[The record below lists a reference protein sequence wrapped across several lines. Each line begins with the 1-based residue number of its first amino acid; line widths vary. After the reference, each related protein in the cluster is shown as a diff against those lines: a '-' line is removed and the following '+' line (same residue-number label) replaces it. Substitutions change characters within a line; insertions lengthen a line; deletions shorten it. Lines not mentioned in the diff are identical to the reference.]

1 MSPSRTMIMVLAV
14 ACFVSALAKV
24 YTVHAGRAAFT
35 ELQRKYT
42 ERDAMN
48 IEWGQLQIE
57 EAAWSTHSRIE
68 RIAATQLS
76 MRLPEPDEVVIVQR

>member
-1 MSPSRTMIMVLAV
+1 MSPSRSTIALLVF
-14 ACFVSALAKV
+14 ACFLSALAKV
-24 YTVHAGRAAFT
+24 YTVHSGRTAFS
-35 ELQRKYT
+35 ELQRLYT

-68 RIAATQLS
+68 RIAVTQLS

>member
-1 MSPSRTMIMVLAV
+1 MNPSRTSIVILAV
-14 ACFVSALAKV
+14 VCFTSAVAKV
-24 YTVHAGRAAFT
+24 YAVHAGRTAFS
-35 ELQRKYT
+35 ELQRLYA

>member
-1 MSPSRTMIMVLAV
+1 MNPSRTVIALMAV
-14 ACFVSALAKV
+14 ACFASAVAKV

-35 ELQRKYT
+35 DLQHQYA

-57 EAAWSTHSRIE
+57 EAAWSTHSRLE
-68 RIAATQLS
+68 SVAVSQLS
-76 MRLPEPDEVVIVQR
+76 MRLPEADEVVIVQR